1 MLEIIKEYIW
11 PKLKIILVF
20 IVLGVFLYFYIGFRK
35 DNWKQYND
43 KIQFQKDFKKQAI
56 AQINNIDKDKNIL
69 GYDDA
74 KITIIEYIN
83 VMCPYSLKFHR
94 RNYNK
99 ILEDFVETHKAK
111 YVIRVALASDQSK
124 IMARIF
130 NCINNNSVAYEFLN
144 NCMLYYSQWIALK
157 GDQQRE
163 ALRKIANFSGVEDE
177 EFYLC
182 YNNTGLDGTL
192 QSKEQNEM
200 KYFMYLSTPMVIINQ
215 EVLTGDILYE
225 KLKKTADKEYKKA
238 N

>member
-43 KIQFQKDFKKQAI
+43 KIQFQKDFEKQAV

-83 VMCPYSLKFHR
+83 VMCPYSLNFHR
-94 RNYNK
+94 KNYNK
-99 ILEDFVETHKAK
+99 IIEDFVETHKAK
-111 YVIRVALASDQSK
+111 YIIRVALASEQSK

-130 NCINNNSVAYEFLN
+130 NCINDNNIAYEFLN
-144 NCMLYYSQWIALK
+144 NCMLYYSEWVGLK
-157 GDQQRE
+157 DDSQKE
-163 ALRKIANFSGVEDE
+163 ALRKIADFSGVEDE

-182 YNNTGLDGTL
+182 YNNKGLDATL
-192 QSKEQNEM
+192 QSKEQDEM
-200 KYFMYLSTPMVIINQ
+200 KYFMYLSTPMVVIN
-215 EVLTGDILYE
+215 EDILSGSIDYN
-225 KLKKTADKEYKKA
+225 KLKRIANKEYRKVK
-238 N
+238 